1 MQLNPGR
8 RTRRSRAAAIIS
20 AVIVAAAGALVI
32 TWQVS
37 QHQTA
42 APPPS
47 CGSAWTHFVN
57 ADTQFLGAD
66 RGALTCFNT
75 AARECR
81 PASIHVTEIGVDTGT
96 YYVFTIKSGGASCQV
111 TELSQYYSANGGGSQ
126 GPVTTTPC
134 LRTAVTSGGVALS
147 CGGQD
152 VLIPAKVA
160 LT

>member
-8 RTRRSRAAAIIS
+8 WTWRSRVAAIIC
-20 AVIVAAAGALVI
+20 AAIVAATLALVI
-32 TWQVS
+32 TWPAS

-42 APPPS
+42 APPS

-57 ADTQFLGAD
+57 ADTQFLRAD
-66 RGALTCFNT
+66 RGALTCF
-75 AARECR
+75 AAAAGQCR

-96 YYVFTIKSGGASCQV
+96 YYTFTIKPGGTPCQV

-126 GPVTTTPC
+126 GPVITTAC
-134 LRTAVTSGGVALS
+134 LRTAVTSAGVVLS

-152 VLIPAKVA
+152 VLIPAKV
-160 LT
+160 TVM